1 MDVVTTKCPAGRGVS
16 SHFCNDNDR
25 LIRILTQPKTE
36 QGYSHRKGL
45 HVSMYFTP
53 KDPCVVANAR
63 CKSMGGNSIGNDGN
77 DNGNNPVG
85 DVEVEA
91 EVESEGEG
99 EGEVEGED

>member
-16 SHFCNDNDR
+16 SHFCNNNDR
-25 LIRILTQPKTE
+25 LIRILTQPKPE

-63 CKSMGGNSIGNDGN
+63 CKSNGNGN

-99 EGEVEGED
+99 ESEVEGED